1 MDVMGYSILACK
13 NALVLLLLTITGHV
27 FTKTYKCVNFPYS
40 KLVIEVPRINLQ
52 PQIRYNLMNYELL
65 FLCVL
70 VTLICTIS
78 LTVGWKKCRL
88 PLNLAMT
95 GVFWL
100 SEVGRDYSLVLCY
113 LL

>member
-65 FLCVL
+65 FFVCACNLNMYNKFERWMEEVSA
-70 VTLICTIS
+70 TLKFSDDGCF
-78 LTVGWKKCRL
+78 
-88 PLNLAMT
+88 LAF
-95 GVFWL
+95 G
-100 SEVGRDYSLVLCY
+100 SG
-113 LL
+113 